1 MKAAIAALCLLAA
14 VVCVIALLPE
24 RVCRAPH
31 PVSSCAPGTPI
42 TTMYYF
48 DNHTDRCQKYL
59 GCGGGYNDFGS
70 LGCCMDSCPY
80 GRHHPPGKRRKGRKL

>member
-24 RVCRAPH
+24 GVCRAPH
-31 PVSSCAPGTPI
+31 PVSSCASGTPI

-48 DNHTDRCQKYL
+48 DNHTDRCQNYL

-80 GRHHPPGKRRKGRKL
+80 GRHHPPGKRGKGRKL